1 MMEIEKA
8 MEETLPVLS
17 AFKIFNP
24 MSVNKSTAQRKQPM
38 NTLTSH
44 FGNPTTEDSK
54 IVLRRK

>member
-24 MSVNKSTAQRKQPM
+24 SSVNKSTAQRKQLI

-44 FGNPTTEDSK
+44 YEKPIIEGSK